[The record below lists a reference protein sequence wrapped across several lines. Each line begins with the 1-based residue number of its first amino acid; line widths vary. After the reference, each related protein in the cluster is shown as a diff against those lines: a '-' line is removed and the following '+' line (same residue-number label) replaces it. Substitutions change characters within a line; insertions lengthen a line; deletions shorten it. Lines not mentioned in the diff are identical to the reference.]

1 MSLIQEIVSIMLMA
15 GGVFFMLVGSLGLIR
30 LPDFFTRVHAAGKV
44 DTLGVLMFVMGMIIY
59 SGFSQDSAKL
69 FLIFIFVAMTSPVA
83 SHALARRAMLFGY
96 KPWKGPKDQRRGS

>member
-1 MSLIQEIVSIMLMA
+1 M
-15 GGVFFMLVGSLGLIR
+15 
-30 LPDFFTRVHAAGKV
+30 
-44 DTLGVLMFVMGMIIY
+44 IY